1 MWNILGRFGYLCRE
15 RIFYGTPQNAIPSII
30 FARISI
36 SYLLGLLVTLDRAAR
51 VKALALKVG
60 GGLDN
65 GAQLHQVQEVQVLE
79 PLGPLAARPG
89 GAEAAPEL
97 AHAVA
102 PAVGLV
108 EGAATF
114 AAAVQVAGGQV
125 HVDAGVQAREQAVED
140 APLQAR
146 LALGAVR
153 EGGGVAEA
161 VLAVDG
167 VPDLVGVGALVAGE
181 ALRVG
186 DQVGELRLLQRLL

>member
-1 MWNILGRFGYLCRE
+1 M
-15 RIFYGTPQNAIPSII
+15 
-30 FARISI
+30 
-36 SYLLGLLVTLDRAAR
+36 
-51 VKALALKVG
+51 
-60 GGLDN
+60 
-65 GAQLHQVQEVQVLE
+65 
-79 PLGPLAARPG
+79 AARPG

-108 EGAATF
+108 EGAP
-114 AAAVQVAGGQV
+114 AAVQVAGGQV

-146 LALGAVR
+146 LALGAVG
-153 EGGGVAEA
+153 EGGGGGGGGVRLVAEA

-186 DQVGELRLLQRLL
+186 DQVGELSLLQRLL

>member
-1 MWNILGRFGYLCRE
+1 
-15 RIFYGTPQNAIPSII
+15 
-30 FARISI
+30 
-36 SYLLGLLVTLDRAAR
+36 
-51 VKALALKVG
+51 
-60 GGLDN
+60 
-65 GAQLHQVQEVQVLE
+65 
-79 PLGPLAARPG
+79 LAARPG

-108 EGAATF
+108 EGAP
-114 AAAVQVAGGQV
+114 AAVQVAGGQV

-146 LALGAVR
+146 LALGAVG
-153 EGGGVAEA
+153 EGGAVAEA

-186 DQVGELRLLQRLL
+186 DQVGELSLLQRLI